1 MTQHGIGLT
10 VQSEGAHSQHS
21 LPTVDWTRPVSVI
34 RRRFQD
40 IARAEYRKQR
50 KRLGVLTAEQETV
63 IEALL
68 MSTANKASDRAVA
81 HMRRL
86 LEIIG

>member
-1 MTQHGIGLT
+1 MPQHGIELT
-10 VQSEGAHSQHS
+10 VQSEGTHS
-21 LPTVDWTRPVSVI
+21 LPMVDWERPVSVI
-34 RRRFQD
+34 RRRFED

-50 KRLGVLTAEQETV
+50 KRLGVLSTEQETA

-68 MSTANKASDRAVA
+68 MSTVNKVSHRAVD

-86 LEIIG
+86 VETIG

>member
-1 MTQHGIGLT
+1 MTQHGIALT
-10 VQSEGAHSQHS
+10 AQSEGAHSQHS
-21 LPTVDWTRPVSVI
+21 LPTVDWSRPVSVI
-34 RRRFQD
+34 RRRFED

-50 KRLGVLTAEQETV
+50 KHLGVLSTEQETA

-68 MSTANKASDRAVA
+68 MSTANKLSHRAVD